1 MTDFVWLLGHENTS
15 YKLRVGSIFL
25 SPKTKI
31 SHLRVFSDPKFF
43 ITFRDYVDLEGLSN
57 LGVMKLIEFDGQ
69 LYLGTVNY
77 ENGFTLMR
85 SATPSEMSS
94 WEIISTDGLGDM
106 SNAYTWTLE
115 VFQDQL
121 MLGTFNSG
129 LYGGQYGP
137 LPLDGRAELWSSAD
151 GLNWDLL
158 MDDGFGSMYTYG
170 IRSMVATED
179 TLYMGTASNFF
190 MYDPTEFIGGL
201 LGEVDLSPEQMKL
214 FYSLFAD
221 IGAYFQGDWIGTEI
235 YAYHGQPVPEPAT
248 VVLLGLGLIGLATVT
263 RKRYLK

>member
-1 MTDFVWLLGHENTS
+1 
-15 YKLRVGSIFL
+15 
-25 SPKTKI
+25 
-31 SHLRVFSDPKFF
+31 
-43 ITFRDYVDLEGLSN
+43 
-57 LGVMKLIEFDGQ
+57 
-69 LYLGTVNY
+69 
-77 ENGFTLMR
+77 
-85 SATPSEMSS
+85 
-94 WEIISTDGLGDM
+94 M

-201 LGEVDLSPEQMKL
+201 LGDVDLRPEQMEL
-214 FYSLFAD
+214 FYGLFAD
-221 IGAYFQGDWIGTEI
+221 IGAYFEGDWIGTEV
-235 YAYHGQPVPEPAT
+235 YAYHGQPVPEPST
-248 VVLLGLGLIGLATVT
+248 VVLLGLGLLGLASLS
-263 RKRYLK
+263 RRRFLR